1 MSARPRVRLFAL
13 VCAAAL
19 SIGCESA
26 FGAFAVDTSRLPR
39 ITGSRELYA
48 SPQSTSFITRETVT
62 RAFELTAGELINDD
76 WQPFDDPTA
85 ARTSD
90 PNSRS
95 MLFKKEGR
103 ALQLAVGIS
112 PSQANATSV
121 SYTEIA
127 LRHDLPF
134 PKDATRIKFDPEAP
148 YLSFVSAGGAEA
160 TLDYFRSEL
169 RPLGWS
175 LWSARDGARQAAG
188 GIAGELT
195 VNGATA
201 YYVRENS
208 APLMLTLSR
217 RDDYGFN
224 VEIKGIA
231 PERLAALREKTAGTG
246 IAAGAS
252 VPAALIPVPH
262 ASENIDFDSA
272 TGALKF
278 TNRAS
283 VGIVAEY
290 YRSTLQA
297 LGWQEAPAA
306 IDKNQTAVLRFTNGA
321 KDLSIAITHNGS
333 VSKVQVEGSGLRVA
347 SAVSRSM

>member
-1 MSARPRVRLFAL
+1 MSARSRVRLFAL

-26 FGAFAVDTSRLPR
+26 FAAFAVDTSRLPR
-39 ITGSRELYA
+39 ITGSREIYA
-48 SPQSTSFITRETVT
+48 SPSSTSFITRESVT

-76 WQPFDDPTA
+76 WQPYDDPTA

-90 PNSRS
+90 PSTRAMS
-95 MLFKKEGR
+95 FKKEGR
-103 ALQLAVGIS
+103 ALSLVIAVS

-127 LRHDLPF
+127 LRNDLPF
-134 PKDATRIKFDPEAP
+134 PKDATRIKFDPESP
-148 YLSFVSAGGAEA
+148 YLSFVTARGAET
-160 TLDYFRSEL
+160 TLDYFRNEL

-195 VNGATA
+195 ADGAYA

-208 APLMLTLSR
+208 APLMLALSR
-217 RDDYGFN
+217 RGDSGFN
-224 VEIKGIA
+224 VEIKGVA
-231 PERLAALREKTAGTG
+231 ADQLAALRDKTAG
-246 IAAGAS
+246 ARVPVGANI
-252 VPAALIPVPH
+252 PAELIPVPH
-262 ASENIDFDSA
+262 ASENIDFDGA

-290 YRSTLQA
+290 YRSTLRA
-297 LGWQEAPAA
+297 LGWQEMPTTIDNEQMAA
-306 IDKNQTAVLRFTNGA
+306 LRFTNGA
-321 KDLSIAITHNGS
+321 KDLSIAIIHAGAA
-333 VSKVQVEGSGLRVA
+333 SKVLVEGSGLKVA
-347 SAVSRSM
+347 AAISRSM